1 MLRLRRVF
9 FAQRNFDVRF
19 QPGDG
24 RAQLMRRVRDEAA
37 LVGKNRI
44 QPCHQ
49 VVDGRQERMH
59 FTGHVG
65 HGNGTE
71 VEMGAGGDGLLQRAQ
86 WRESARNTC
95 PQHDAGD
102 GNQQQLRE
110 DDADQ
115 DLVGEH
121 VALDERLRD
130 LDGERRAAMICA
142 ADLGDAHRTAT
153 RLAVVRERCGV
164 GSSRR
169 QLGIAGYWSLAGYAK
184 RKVKTAVSFIYDFE
198 ESVVRNVKSR
208 GLDGVVCGHI
218 HAAAIKQ
225 IDGVAYI
232 NCGDWVDSCTAIVEH
247 SDGRME
253 LIDWGVKRT
262 QVPQGEL
269 TLEATDAWPAQA
281 EEREAA

>member
-1 MLRLRRVF
+1 
-9 FAQRNFDVRF
+9 
-19 QPGDG
+19 
-24 RAQLMRRVRDEAA
+24 
-37 LVGKNRI
+37 
-44 QPCHQ
+44 
-49 VVDGRQERMH
+49 
-59 FTGHVG
+59 
-65 HGNGTE
+65 
-71 VEMGAGGDGLLQRAQ
+71 MGAGGDGLLQRAQ

-169 QLGIAGYWSLAGYAK
+169 QLGIAGDQHAA
-184 RKVKTAVSFIYDFE
+184 
-198 ESVVRNVKSR
+198 R
-208 GLDGVVCGHI
+208 GSHGVVDVVVLVEEQRALRVLLEVERRHCADDLDVQVELARDLHQFAVVDAVRQVTGEEVAANRI
-218 HAAAIKQ
+218 DDEQQRQRDQQPAQQLAAQRRATPVIELVEQVAHAAHRA
-225 IDGVAYI
+225 D
-232 NCGDWVDSCTAIVEH
+232 VDAERSRVSCARGARRLRSRCCRRRRRSRTG
-247 SDGRME
+247 GR
-253 LIDWGVKRT
+253 
-262 QVPQGEL
+262 
-269 TLEATDAWPAQA
+269 
-281 EEREAA
+281 